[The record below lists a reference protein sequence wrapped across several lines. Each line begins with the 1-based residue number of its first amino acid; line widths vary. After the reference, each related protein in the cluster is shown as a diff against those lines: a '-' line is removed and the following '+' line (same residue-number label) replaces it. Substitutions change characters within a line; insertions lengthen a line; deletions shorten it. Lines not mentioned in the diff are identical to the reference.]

1 MLILL
6 KQAVAFSFFVIFV
19 FSVLIEK
26 KIGQFFEQYFP
37 PGPQISTNLGLRYF
51 TALPTLLLRPV
62 ARGAA
67 LPLETRQAALKVAAG
82 TAELPGC

>member
-1 MLILL
+1 MALVSLV
-6 KQAVAFSFFVIFV
+6 KQVEYPA
-19 FSVLIEK
+19 L
-26 KIGQFFEQYFP
+26 
-37 PGPQISTNLGLRYF
+37 ST
-51 TALPTLLLRPV
+51 LLRPV